1 MWLFKI
7 KPEFPG
13 ILVALALNLLWN
25 YSKLLQ
31 LGLALLL
38 GVEGRTVFGALLQS
52 KELGLEPFFLADPQ
66 KDFLLT
72 LDWLQSQ
79 SELLRVLFDLLLIL
93 LLRLHG
99 LRSHFECLSLLLRS

>member
-38 GVEGRTVFGALLQS
+38 GVEGRTVFGTLLQS
-52 KELGLEPFFLADPQ
+52 EELGLEPFFLADPQ

-79 SELLRVLFDLLLIL
+79 SELLGVLFDLLLIL

-99 LRSHFECLSLLLRS
+99 LRPHFECLSHLLRS